1 MYSTLRKL
9 ILWTILAAIVVAI
22 VLKIRKK
29 KMENTKQELAYAGGG
44 STPSGNNTVINP
56 APVQPVTGGWIS
68 GKFGE
73 SRPGHIHSGV
83 DVAVVKG
90 TPVLSPWDGKVTKKW
105 NDIVYGG
112 GLSLLIKHDNG
123 YTTGYCHLSS
133 YPANIAVGTRV
144 YRGDVVAFSGNTGRS
159 TGPHLHFSLR
169 TPNDL
174 KVDPCK
180 YGFDFK

>member
-1 MYSTLRKL
+1 MYSTLRKI

-22 VLKIRKK
+22 VLKIRKN
-29 KMENTKQELAYAGGG
+29 KMENSEQELAYTGGNRPQDLPDE
-44 STPSGNNTVINP
+44 T
-56 APVQPVTGGWIS
+56 PVQPVTGRIS

-90 TPVLSPWDGKVTKKW
+90 TPVQSPWNGKVTKKW
-105 NDIVYGG
+105 NDITYGG

-123 YTTGYCHLSS
+123 YTSGYCHLSS

-144 YRGDVVAFSGNTGRS
+144 YRGDVVAYSGATGWS
-159 TGPHLHFSLR
+159 CHGAHLHFSLR
-169 TPNDL
+169 NPNDV
-174 KVDPCK
+174 KVNPED